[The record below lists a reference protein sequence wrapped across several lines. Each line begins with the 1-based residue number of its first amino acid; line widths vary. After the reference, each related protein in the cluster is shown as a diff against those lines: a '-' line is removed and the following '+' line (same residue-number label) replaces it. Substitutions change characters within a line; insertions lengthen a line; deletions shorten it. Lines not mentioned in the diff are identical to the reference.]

1 MTVSAP
7 KSMSPTRR
15 AWIFALSLGAIALA
29 CAPRAVGPP
38 AYLHVIVQRL
48 PQCDYGI
55 GFEQPLRIDLL
66 RRRQVLATSWHSGVN
81 TGESSLD
88 VPFHVEEA
96 LPGRYTIRFGRC
108 PSLIDD
114 PAGAA
119 ACEDVDWVA
128 RHRVR
133 LVPRGARATEAPVSA
148 RDQHVGASAL

>member
-29 CAPRAVGPP
+29 CA
-38 AYLHVIVQRL
+38 

-133 LVPRGARATEAPVSA
+133 LVPRGIDSPEIVEYDQLWAECLPVFDGTDG
-148 RDQHVGASAL
+148 R